1 MIITEQ
7 KEFDEILH
15 SLEGHGRVFLIGC
28 GICATTWSTGGE
40 KETREMAAQLAQAG
54 KDCTGWIV
62 TEESTC
68 DVRTTRRLLKRNKE
82 PPPAAGRGWGEADA
96 LLVLACGAGV
106 QTVASLVDVPVYPAL
121 NTLFLAR
128 LQNLSVCD
136 ERCRLCGACILAE
149 TAAICPV
156 TLCPKGLMNGPCG
169 GYEDGKCEVD
179 RERDCAWVAIY
190 ERMEAL
196 GQQERFTVIHEPKD
210 WREDRHPGFINK
222 RESPSRLPG
231 GARGGRRR

>member
-1 MIITEQ
+1 MVITEQ
-7 KEFDEILH
+7 KKFEEILQA
-15 SLEGHGRVFLIGC
+15 LEGRERVFLIGC
-28 GICATTWSTGGE
+28 GVCATTWSTGGE
-40 KETREMAAQLAQAG
+40 KETREMAERLTEAG

-62 TEESTC
+62 TEEATC
-68 DVRTTRRLLKRNKE
+68 DVRTTRRLLKRNREHVE
-82 PPPAAGRGWGEADA
+82 PADA

-106 QTVASLVDVPVYPAL
+106 QTVASLVDAPVYPAL

-136 ERCRLCGACILAE
+136 ERCRLCGECILAE

-196 GQQERFTVIHEPKD
+196 GQREQFLVIHDPKD
-210 WREDRHPGFINK
+210 WHQDRHPGFVNK
-222 RESPSRLPG
+222 RAERSLG
-231 GARGGRRR
+231 

>member
-7 KEFDEILH
+7 KEFDDILR
-15 SLEGHGRVFLIGC
+15 SLKGHERVFLIGC
-28 GICATTWSTGGE
+28 GICATTWGTGGE
-40 KETREMAAQLAQAG
+40 KETRQMAAQLTEVG
-54 KDCTGWIV
+54 KDCTGWLV
-62 TEESTC
+62 TEEATC
-68 DVRTTRRLLKRNKE
+68 DARTTRRLLKRNKE
-82 PPPAAGRGWGEADA
+82 QVGPADA

-106 QTVASLVDVPVYPAL
+106 QTVASLVDVPVLPAL

-136 ERCRLCGACILAE
+136 ERCRLCGECILAE

-156 TLCPKGLMNGPCG
+156 ALCPKGLMNGPCG

-190 ERMEAL
+190 ERMETL
-196 GQQERFTVIHEPKD
+196 GQLEQFTVIHEPKD
-210 WREDRHPGFINK
+210 WSKMRHPGFINK
-222 RESPSRLPG
+222 RDKKT
-231 GARGGRRR
+231 GGRR

>member
-7 KEFDEILH
+7 KEFEEILQ
-15 SLEGHGRVFLIGC
+15 SLEEYERVYLLGC
-28 GICATTWSTGGE
+28 GVCAATWSTGGE
-40 KETREMAAQLAQAG
+40 KEVREMAERLTEAG
-54 KDCTGWIV
+54 KECTGWAV
-62 TEESTC
+62 TEESAC
-68 DVRTTRRLLKRNKE
+68 DVRLTRRLLRRDKE
-82 PPPAAGRGWGEADA
+82 QVGSADA
-96 LLVLACGAGV
+96 VLVLSCGAGI
-106 QTVASLVDVPVYPAL
+106 QTVGALLDTPVLPGL

-136 ERCRLCGACILAE
+136 ERCRLCGQCILAE

-196 GQQERFTVIHEPKD
+196 GQREQFMAIRAPKD

-222 RESPSRLPG
+222 RAQRTKTEALG
-231 GARGGRRR
+231 

>member
-7 KEFDEILH
+7 KELDEILR
-15 SLEGHGRVFLIGC
+15 SLEGHARVFLVGC
-28 GICATTWSTGGE
+28 GICATTWGTGGE
-40 KETREMAAQLAQAG
+40 KETREMAARLAAAG
-54 KDCTGWIV
+54 KSCTGWIV
-62 TEESTC
+62 TEEATC
-68 DVRTTRRLLKRNKE
+68 DVRTTRLLLKRNRE
-82 PPPAAGRGWGEADA
+82 QVESADA

-106 QTVASLVDVPVYPAL
+106 QTVAALVDVPVYPAL
-121 NTLFLAR
+121 NTRFLAR
-128 LQNLSVCD
+128 LQNLSLCD

-169 GYEDGKCEVD
+169 GYKDGKCEVD

-196 GQQERFTVIHEPKD
+196 GQRERFLTIREPKD
-210 WREDRHPGFINK
+210 WSAARHPGVINK
-222 RESPSRLPG
+222 REETAAG
-231 GARGGRRR
+231 ETQ

>member
-1 MIITEQ
+1 MVITEQ
-7 KEFDEILH
+7 KKLEEILRF
-15 SLEGHGRVFLIGC
+15 LEGCERVFLLGC
-28 GICATTWSTGGE
+28 GVCAATWGTGGE
-40 KETREMAAQLAQAG
+40 KETREMAARLAEAG
-54 KDCTGWIV
+54 KTCTGWVV
-62 TEESTC
+62 TEEATC
-68 DVRTTRRLLKRNKE
+68 DVRTTRRLLKQHNAQVE
-82 PPPAAGRGWGEADA
+82 AADA
-96 LLVLACGAGV
+96 LLVLSCGAGV
-106 QTVASLVDVPVYPAL
+106 QTVAALVDMPVYPAL

-169 GYEDGKCEVD
+169 GYKDGKCEVD

-196 GQQERFTVIHEPKD
+196 GWRERFLIIHEPKD
-210 WREDRHPGFINK
+210 WNAARHPGFINK
-222 RESPSRLPG
+222 REGAAAG
-231 GARGGRRR
+231 GAR

>member
-1 MIITEQ
+1 MVITEQ
-7 KEFDEILH
+7 KSWEEILR
-15 SLEGHGRVFLIGC
+15 SLEGCERVFLIGC
-28 GICATTWSTGGE
+28 GVCAATWGTGGE
-40 KETREMAAQLAQAG
+40 KETREMAARLAEAG
-54 KDCTGWIV
+54 KVCTGWVV
-62 TEESTC
+62 TEEATC
-68 DVRTTRRLLKRNKE
+68 DVRTTRRLLKQHSAQVE
-82 PPPAAGRGWGEADA
+82 EADA
-96 LLVLACGAGV
+96 LLVLSCGAGV
-106 QTVASLVDVPVYPAL
+106 QTVAALVDTPVYPAL

-169 GYEDGKCEVD
+169 GYKDGKCEVD

-196 GQQERFTVIHEPKD
+196 GRRDRFMVIHEPKD
-210 WREDRHPGFINK
+210 WNAARHPGFINK
-222 RESPSRLPG
+222 RE
-231 GARGGRRR
+231 GAAAGGGR

>member
-15 SLEGHGRVFLIGC
+15 SLKGHERVFLIGC
-28 GICATTWSTGGE
+28 GICATTWGTGGE
-40 KETREMAAQLAQAG
+40 KETREMAAQLTEAG

-62 TEESTC
+62 TEEATC
-68 DVRTTRRLLKRNKE
+68 DARTTRRLLKRNRE
-82 PPPAAGRGWGEADA
+82 QVGLADA

-106 QTVASLVDVPVYPAL
+106 QTVASLVDMPVYPAL

-136 ERCRLCGACILAE
+136 ERCRLCGECILAK
-149 TAAICPV
+149 TAAICPIA
-156 TLCPKGLMNGPCG
+156 LCPKGLMNGPCG

-190 ERMEAL
+190 ERMETL
-196 GQQERFTVIHEPKD
+196 GQLEQFKVINEPKD
-210 WREDRHPGFINK
+210 WSKMRHPGFINK
-222 RESPSRLPG
+222 RDKK
-231 GARGGRRR
+231 AGGRR

>member
-7 KEFDEILH
+7 KEFDEILR
-15 SLEGHGRVFLIGC
+15 SLEGHKRVFLIGC
-28 GICATTWSTGGE
+28 GICATTWGTGGE
-40 KETREMAAQLAQAG
+40 KETREMAERLAEAG
-54 KDCTGWIV
+54 KNCTGWIV
-62 TEESTC
+62 TEEATC
-68 DVRTTRRLLKRNKE
+68 DVRTTRRLLKQNKE
-82 PPPAAGRGWGEADA
+82 SSLAPAPATGGGWGGADA
-96 LLVLACGAGV
+96 LLVLSCGAGV
-106 QTVASLVDVPVYPAL
+106 QTVASLIDVPVYPAL

-128 LQNLSVCD
+128 LQSLSVCD
-136 ERCRLCGACILAE
+136 ERCRLCGACILGE

-196 GQQERFTVIHEPKD
+196 GQQERFKITHEPKD

-222 RESPSRLPG
+222 RAEKALG
-231 GARGGRRR
+231 

>member
-1 MIITEQ
+1 MIITEH
-7 KEFDEILH
+7 KEFDDVLH
-15 SLEGHGRVFLIGC
+15 SLEGHKRVFLVGC
-28 GICATTWSTGGE
+28 GICATTWGTGGE
-40 KETREMAAQLAQAG
+40 KETRQMAERLTRAG
-54 KDCTGWIV
+54 KECTGWIV
-62 TEESTC
+62 TEEATC
-68 DVRTTRRLLKRNKE
+68 DARTTRRSLKRNREQVE
-82 PPPAAGRGWGEADA
+82 PADA
-96 LLVLACGAGV
+96 LLILACGAGV
-106 QTVASLVDVPVYPAL
+106 QTVAALVDVPVYPAL

-136 ERCRLCGACILAE
+136 ERCRLCGQCILAE

-196 GQQERFTVIHEPKD
+196 GQREQFLIVRGPKD
-210 WREDRHPGFINK
+210 WREDRHPGFVDK
-222 RESPSRLPG
+222 RAQKVEAEALG
-231 GARGGRRR
+231 

>member
-1 MIITEQ
+1 MVITEQ
-7 KEFDEILH
+7 KEFEEILR
-15 SLEGHGRVFLIGC
+15 SLEGWDRVFLIGC
-28 GICATTWSTGGE
+28 GVCAATWGTGGE
-40 KETREMAAQLAQAG
+40 KETREMATRLTGAG
-54 KDCTGWIV
+54 KTCTGWIV
-62 TEESTC
+62 TEEATC
-68 DVRTTRRLLKRNKE
+68 DVRTTRRLLKQH
-82 PPPAAGRGWGEADA
+82 AAQVEAAQA

-106 QTVASLVDVPVYPAL
+106 QTVAALVDVPVYPAL
-121 NTLFLAR
+121 NTRFLAR

-169 GYEDGKCEVD
+169 GYRDGKCEVD

-196 GQQERFTVIHEPKD
+196 GWRDRFLIIHEPKD
-210 WREDRHPGFINK
+210 WSAARHPGFINK
-222 RESPSRLPG
+222 REPATSG
-231 GARGGRRR
+231 GAR

>member
-7 KEFDEILH
+7 KEFDEILR
-15 SLEGHGRVFLIGC
+15 SLEGHERVFLMGC
-28 GICATTWSTGGE
+28 GICATTWGTGGE
-40 KETREMAAQLAQAG
+40 KQVIEMAERLTEAG
-54 KDCTGWIV
+54 KECTGWIV

-68 DVRTTRRLLKRNKE
+68 DNRTTRRLLKRNEAVKL
-82 PPPAAGRGWGEADA
+82 ADA
-96 LLVLACGAGV
+96 VLVLACGAGV
-106 QTVASLVDVPVYPAL
+106 QTVGSLLDVPVYPGL

-128 LQNLSVCD
+128 IQNLSVCD
-136 ERCRLCGACILAE
+136 ERCRLCGACILAD

-196 GQQERFTVIHEPKD
+196 GQQERFGVIHAPKD

-222 RESPSRLPG
+222 RAQR
-231 GARGGRRR
+231 

>member
-7 KEFDEILH
+7 KELDEILQ
-15 SLEGHGRVFLIGC
+15 SLEEYTRLFLVGC
-28 GICATTWSTGGE
+28 GVCAATWGTGGE
-40 KETREMAAQLAQAG
+40 KETAEMATRLTDAG

-62 TEESTC
+62 TEEATC
-68 DVRTTRRLLKRNKE
+68 DARTTRRVLRRNKE
-82 PPPAAGRGWGEADA
+82 AIASSDA

-106 QTVASLVDVPVYPAL
+106 QTVAALAKQPVYPGL

-128 LQNLSVCD
+128 LQNLSLSD

-156 TLCPKGLMNGPCG
+156 TLCPKGLANGPCG
-169 GYEDGKCEVD
+169 GYEDGRCEVD

-190 ERMEAL
+190 ERMESL
-196 GQQERFTVIHEPKD
+196 GQLERFYVIRQPKD
-210 WREDRHPGFINK
+210 WREDRHPGLVNK
-222 RESPSRLPG
+222 RVQKAL
-231 GARGGRRR
+231 A

>member
-7 KEFDEILH
+7 KEFDEILR
-15 SLEGHGRVFLIGC
+15 SLEGHERVFLLGC

-40 KETREMAAQLAQAG
+40 KEVREMAARLTEAG
-54 KDCTGWIV
+54 KECTGQMV
-62 TEESTC
+62 TEEATC
-68 DVRTTRRLLKRNKE
+68 DIRTTRLLLKRNKE
-82 PPPAAGRGWGEADA
+82 QVEPADA
-96 LLVLACGAGV
+96 VLVLACGAGV
-106 QTVASLVDVPVYPAL
+106 QTVGGLVDVPVYPAL

-128 LQNLSVCD
+128 LKNLSVCD
-136 ERCRLCGACILAE
+136 ERCRLCGACILAD

-179 RERDCAWVAIY
+179 REQDCAWVAIY
-190 ERMEAL
+190 ERMETF

-210 WREDRHPGFINK
+210 WREDGHPGSVNK
-222 RESPSRLPG
+222 RAAKALG
-231 GARGGRRR
+231 

>member
-7 KEFDEILH
+7 KEFEEILH
-15 SLEGHGRVFLIGC
+15 SLEGYERVYLIGC
-28 GICATTWSTGGE
+28 GVCATTWSTGGE
-40 KETREMAAQLAQAG
+40 KETREMAERLTEAG
-54 KDCTGWIV
+54 KECTGWTV
-62 TEESTC
+62 TEEAAC
-68 DVRTTRRLLKRNKE
+68 DARTTRLLLRKNKE
-82 PPPAAGRGWGEADA
+82 QVGAADA

-106 QTVASLVDVPVYPAL
+106 QTVASLVDTPTCPAL

-128 LQNLSVCD
+128 LQNLRVSE
-136 ERCRLCGACILAE
+136 ERCRLCGECILAD
-149 TAAICPV
+149 TAAICPI

-196 GQQERFTVIHEPKD
+196 GQEEKFKIIHEPKD
-210 WREDRHPGFINK
+210 WRADLHPGLINK
-222 RESPSRLPG
+222 RAQR
-231 GARGGRRR
+231 AQR

>member
-7 KEFDEILH
+7 KELDEILH
-15 SLEGHGRVFLIGC
+15 SLEAHERVFLIGC
-28 GICATTWSTGGE
+28 GLCATTWGTGGE
-40 KETREMAAQLAQAG
+40 KETREMAARLTEAG
-54 KDCTGWIV
+54 KECTGWIV
-62 TEESTC
+62 TEEAAC
-68 DVRTTRRLLKRNKE
+68 DARTTRLLLRRNKDRIG
-82 PPPAAGRGWGEADA
+82 PADA

-136 ERCRLCGACILAE
+136 ERCRMCGECILAE

-196 GQQERFTVIHEPKD
+196 GQREQFMVIHDPKD
-210 WREDRHPGFINK
+210 WRDDLHPRSINRRDK
-222 RESPSRLPG
+222 KQRAG
-231 GARGGRRR
+231 GGR

>member
-7 KEFDEILH
+7 KELDEILH
-15 SLEGHGRVFLIGC
+15 SLAGHGRVFLVGC
-28 GICATTWSTGGE
+28 GICATTWGTGGE
-40 KETREMAAQLAQAG
+40 KETRQMAAQLTEAG

-62 TEESTC
+62 TEEATC

-82 PPPAAGRGWGEADA
+82 QVGPADV

-128 LQNLSVCD
+128 LQNLSLCD
-136 ERCRLCGACILAE
+136 ERCRLCGECILAE

-156 TLCPKGLMNGPCG
+156 ALCPKGLMNGPCG

-190 ERMEAL
+190 ERMETL
-196 GQQERFTVIHEPKD
+196 GQLEQFTVIHEPKD
-210 WREDRHPGFINK
+210 WSKMRHPGFINK
-222 RESPSRLPG
+222 RDKKAL
-231 GARGGRRR
+231 GGR

>member
-7 KEFDEILH
+7 KELDEILH
-15 SLEGHGRVFLIGC
+15 SLEGHERVFLVGC
-28 GICATTWSTGGE
+28 GICATTWGTGGE
-40 KETREMAAQLAQAG
+40 KETREMAARLAEAG

-62 TEESTC
+62 TEEATC

-82 PPPAAGRGWGEADA
+82 QVGPADT

-149 TAAICPV
+149 TAALCPI

-190 ERMEAL
+190 ERMETL
-196 GQQERFTVIHEPKD
+196 GQLEQFTVIHEPKD

-222 RESPSRLPG
+222 RAPKMETEALGQR
-231 GARGGRRR
+231 GRR

>member
-7 KEFDEILH
+7 KELDEILH
-15 SLEGHGRVFLIGC
+15 SLEGHKRVFLIGC
-28 GICATTWSTGGE
+28 GICAATWSTGGE
-40 KETREMAAQLAQAG
+40 KETHEMAQQLAEAG
-54 KDCTGWIV
+54 KECTGWLV

-68 DVRTTRRLLKRNKE
+68 DVRTTRRLLKRNKDQVG
-82 PPPAAGRGWGEADA
+82 PADA

-106 QTVASLVDVPVYPAL
+106 QTVASLVDAPVYPAL

-128 LQNLSVCD
+128 LQNLRVCD
-136 ERCRLCGACILAE
+136 ERCRLCGECTLAE
-149 TAAICPV
+149 TAAICPI

-190 ERMEAL
+190 ERMEA
-196 GQQERFTVIHEPKD
+196 QEQLEQFTLIHAPKD
-210 WREDRHPGFINK
+210 WRADRHPGFINK
-222 RESPSRLPG
+222 RAQERE
-231 GARGGRRR
+231 GRR

>member
-7 KEFDEILH
+7 KEFEEILR
-15 SLEGHGRVFLIGC
+15 SLEGHERVYLIGC
-28 GICATTWSTGGE
+28 GVCATTWSTGGE
-40 KETREMAAQLAQAG
+40 KETREMAERLAEAG
-54 KDCTGWIV
+54 KECTGWTV
-62 TEESTC
+62 TEEAAC
-68 DVRTTRRLLKRNKE
+68 DVRTTRLLLRQNKE
-82 PPPAAGRGWGEADA
+82 QVGPADA

-106 QTVASLVDVPVYPAL
+106 QTVASLVDTPTYPAL

-128 LQNLSVCD
+128 LQNLRVSD
-136 ERCRLCGACILAE
+136 ERCRLCGECILAE
-149 TAAICPV
+149 TAAICPI

-196 GQQERFTVIHEPKD
+196 GQEEKFKTIHEPKD
-210 WREDRHPGFINK
+210 WRADRHPGLVNK
-222 RESPSRLPG
+222 RAKKALG
-231 GARGGRRR
+231 